1 MKREIVKHESME
13 GECQRR
19 ESLMRNARKASMCAA
34 QHLYKHENFMPKSTY
49 NVDDASSHI
58 EPTNQIS
65 APSTLYMT
73 ESRSSECEKNAHP
86 QNRAMVHTNPPDPP
100 LQS

>member
-1 MKREIVKHESME
+1 MKREIVKRESVE
-13 GECQRR
+13 SEAQRR
-19 ESLMRNARKASMCAA
+19 EAAMRNARRASTYAA
-34 QHLYKHENFMPKSTY
+34 QNLYKHYNFMPKSTY

-73 ESRSSECEKNAHP
+73 ESR
-86 QNRAMVHTNPPDPP
+86 
-100 LQS
+100 